1 LALFLFTS
9 LEALPIFLEER
20 SIYTRE
26 HSRGAY
32 RVFSYSLCNFL
43 IYIPVCLAMSVMF
56 TAISY
61 FMIDLPP
68 SGFAFQILAMFFVL
82 LEGNAFATMVSGIA
96 PDPLTGNG
104 AGTALLAFMFLFSGF
119 FISYSSIPKGWR
131 WFTALS
137 MFKYPYEGMIRNMLD
152 EEEDRS

>member
-1 LALFLFTS
+1 MTKSKCLFTRREVLLSYLPLPSFLPWAEFLKKISSGLALFLFTS

-32 RVFSYSLCNFL
+32 RVASYSLCNFL

-68 SGFAFQILAMFFVL
+68 SGFAFQIMAIFFVL

-96 PDPLTGNG
+96 PDPLTVR
-104 AGTALLAFMFLFSGF
+104 L
-119 FISYSSIPKGWR
+119 R
-131 WFTALS
+131 
-137 MFKYPYEGMIRNMLD
+137 
-152 EEEDRS
+152 